1 MTMELQSIAGQ
12 SAMKYT
18 LRVNTEAEDAAKTT
32 KEQEASNASSAS
44 GSSESS
50 KTANTAATQASGGAG
65 GISDGATS
73 TCANCGATLA
83 SNATVCGKCGTQVET
98 ASDQLLKA
106 LSESDLKANTTDNGI
121 STLSVLGR
129 LAQQED
135 EEQQ

>member
-1 MTMELQSIAGQ
+1 MTMELQSIAGR
-12 SAMKYT
+12 SATKYS
-18 LRVNTEAEDAAKTT
+18 LRVNTDAEETT
-32 KEQEASNASSAS
+32 KEREASNASSAS

-50 KTANTAATQASGGAG
+50 KTANTAATGASGSAG
-65 GISDGATS
+65 SISEGTTS
-73 TCANCGATLA
+73 TCANCGASLE
-83 SNATVCGKCGTQVET
+83 SNAAVCGKCGSKVET

-106 LSESDLKANTTDNGI
+106 LNESDLKANTTDNGI

>member
-1 MTMELQSIAGQ
+1 MTMEIQSIAGQ
-12 SAMKYT
+12 STTKYT
-18 LRVNTEAEDAAKTT
+18 LRVNTDAEETT
-32 KEQEASNASSAS
+32 KEREASNASSAS

-50 KTANTAATQASGGAG
+50 KTANTAATGASGSAG
-65 GISDGATS
+65 SISEGTTS

-83 SNATVCGKCGTQVET
+83 SNATVCGKCGSKVET

-106 LSESDLKANTTDNGI
+106 LNESDLKANTTDNGI

-135 EEQQ
+135 EERQ

>member
-1 MTMELQSIAGQ
+1 MTMELQSIAGR
-12 SAMKYT
+12 SATKYT
-18 LRVNTEAEDAAKTT
+18 LRVNTDAEETTKTT
-32 KEQEASNASSAS
+32 KEREASNASSAS

-65 GISDGATS
+65 SISEGTTS
-73 TCANCGATLA
+73 TCATCGASLE
-83 SNATVCGKCGTQVET
+83 SNAAVCGKCGSKVET

-106 LSESDLKANTTDNGI
+106 LNESDLKANTTDNGI

-135 EEQQ
+135 EERQ

>member
-1 MTMELQSIAGQ
+1 MTMELQSIAGR
-12 SAMKYT
+12 SATKYS
-18 LRVNTEAEDAAKTT
+18 LRVNTDAEETT
-32 KEQEASNASSAS
+32 KEREASNASGTS

-65 GISDGATS
+65 SISEGTTS
-73 TCANCGATLA
+73 TCANCGATLE
-83 SNATVCGKCGTQVET
+83 SNATICGKCGSKVET

-106 LSESDLKANTTDNGI
+106 LNESDLKANTTDNGI

-135 EEQQ
+135 EERQ